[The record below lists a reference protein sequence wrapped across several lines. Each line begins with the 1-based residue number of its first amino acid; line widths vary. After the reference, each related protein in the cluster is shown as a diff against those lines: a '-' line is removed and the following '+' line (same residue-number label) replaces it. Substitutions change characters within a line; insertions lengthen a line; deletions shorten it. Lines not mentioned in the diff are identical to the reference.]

1 MPTGINTLIVGHAYR
16 LDERQI
22 ATTVAWSTVGGPTV
36 LLLVAAL

>member
-1 MPTGINTLIVGHAYR
+1 MPTGINTLIVGHAYG

-22 ATTVAWSTVGGPTV
+22 ATTVAWSTVGGSTV